1 MGGWRSGGGQGG
13 RNMETIL
20 RNAHAY
26 TELNI
31 SQFGK
36 TDRRTRIGYKD
47 RQKKEAFVQMAHAGD
62 ALNLHEAVVQRAKE
76 LFAGFRDDR
85 ELVQQFKGVIA
96 GCLCEAFEQ
105 LSAAGAQ
112 ILKPAHGQ
120 EIKPEPVAPEKPASG
135 DADAAQPHG
144 GSSESVLYNKRAA
157 RRKELHHT
165 NLAGKGG
172 LLLDYSDMDNKSSKS
187 AAEKATHSPT
197 NGVDVNKQAASW
209 ELEDCRRWL
218 LEASRQIAQ
227 EWVEARE
234 KKTEGVPS
242 GSLGELEGRLVEHTF
257 TLCEHLE
264 QELQSKQK
272 NSGSNRVVTPRVNN
286 MDKLGIKWQSSH
298 ERGAGA
304 NPTGPKSTRTAGQL
318 LLLKT
323 AKKLGSILSDPVAG
337 DAIHKKLR
345 EVVGKHE
352 MLKSQGRREEASR
365 QRLLQ
370 MKRKPWL
377 QARLQT

>member
-1 MGGWRSGGGQGG
+1 
-13 RNMETIL
+13 METIL

-36 TDRRTRIGYKD
+36 TDRRTRVGYKD
-47 RQKKEAFVQMAHAGD
+47 RQKKEAFVQMTHAGD

-112 ILKPAHGQ
+112 ILKPARGQ
-120 EIKPEPVAPEKPASG
+120 EINPEPVAPEKAASG
-135 DADAAQPHG
+135 PPDAAQSNAG
-144 GSSESVLYNKRAA
+144 VSESVQYNKRAA
-157 RRKELHHT
+157 RRKELHHA

-187 AAEKATHSPT
+187 AAEKAIHSPS

-227 EWVEARE
+227 EWSEARE
-234 KKTEGVPS
+234 QKVEGVPS
-242 GSLGELEGRLVEHTF
+242 GTLEELEGRLVEHTF

-264 QELQSKQK
+264 LELQSKRK
-272 NSGSNRVVTPRVNN
+272 SGSNRVITPRVNN
-286 MDKLGIKWQSSH
+286 MAKLGIKWQSAH

-304 NPTGPKSTRTAGQL
+304 NPAGPKSTRTAGQL

-323 AKKLGSILSDPVAG
+323 AKKLGSILNDPVAG

-345 EVVGKHE
+345 EVVSKHE
-352 MLKSQGRREEASR
+352 TLKSQSRREEASR